1 MENSIWQTL
10 PLKSGGAGSCLWILM
25 YVFMLYIFLLFC
37 SVVLN
42 LHRMKSDSGP
52 LTLPGEYLQCEILGD
67 LDVVF

>member
-1 MENSIWQTL
+1 
-10 PLKSGGAGSCLWILM
+10 M
-25 YVFMLYIFLLFC
+25 YVFMLYFFLLFC

-67 LDVVF
+67 SDVVF